1 MEEIS
6 SGDWK
11 ESWNREQ
18 DRLIND
24 QTHEFLV
31 LAAVLDLDVWLAT
44 LIDDPEGELLD
55 IGLYF
60 RIGEFATNKTLR
72 IEDAGEGDQFVDR
85 LIRLHERENSR
96 ILWIHRCLV
105 LCGVT
110 GIRRPVSE
118 KETQEGV
125 LRLPWSLGMIS
136 T

>member
-60 RIGEFATNKTLR
+60 RIGEFATDETLR
-72 IEDAGEGDQFVDR
+72 IEDAEKGELVGQ
-85 LIRLHERENSR
+85 LIR
-96 ILWIHRCLV
+96 
-105 LCGVT
+105 
-110 GIRRPVSE
+110 
-118 KETQEGV
+118 
-125 LRLPWSLGMIS
+125 
-136 T
+136 